1 MLQKISTKCF
11 PHNFNWFHLH
21 RKSCPNTKS
30 AQSNSS
36 SPPKKAFV
44 HMVSTSPALFV
55 PSNADARRSPL
66 TDVASQRGGAAYAHV
81 EWRRNWAFP
90 FSPPCALALPVNLP
104 RRGKA
109 KQRNSCFSAFPRSST
124 VAEQQPEKQKI
135 CSCSSQEK
143 CVFQLGGVG
152 ACFFLV
158 WWQWRVFFPAWWQ
171 WRVFFPPCWGVF
183 FSSLVPVTAVFFSL
197 VVVACV
203 PVHTFYPTSASF
215 VQKTRT
221 WTIWPKSSRD
231 PVCWIYF
238 DCDVDMCAHFLHCI
252 LTTFLNNSWHRII
265 LAGLLFNWVI
275 LHHLEEFR
283 RWPLQWSPPNS
294 SRCIG

>member
-1 MLQKISTKCF
+1 MLQKISMKCF

-21 RKSCPNTKS
+21 QMSCSTVTNTKS

-135 CSCSSQEK
+135 CRKMGFSAWWRNVFSSL
-143 CVFQLGGVG
+143 V
-152 ACFFLV
+152 AFFS
-158 WWQWRVFFPAWWQ
+158 AWWQ

-183 FSSLVPVTAVFFSL
+183 FPAWWRWRLFFFSL
-197 VVVACV
+197 VAVACV

-238 DCDVDMCAHFLHCI
+238 YCDVEMCAHFLHCI
-252 LTTFLNNSWHRII
+252 LTTFLNNPWHRII

-275 LHHLEEFR
+275 LHHLEEVAIAMV
-283 RWPLQWSPPNS
+283 S
-294 SRCIG
+294 S